1 MLKFKEFSNKLDE
14 QAEAMKGNC
23 NFQGMLGTLSLTVLK
38 TQWQKMDEFSN
49 FKGYPNIL
57 YLYKHKHENTW
68 ILGEDMECE
77 EDNRKEGFETSIKF
91 VTYFKI
97 KFSNVKNYGYKL
109 NIKPLYNVNA
119 VMTDPDLRGQGI
131 AKFMYRYFIKNQG
144 YNILGDKQQF
154 FGARKLWKKLSE
166 DSDITVDIIDIKEG
180 VYIDK
185 NVIIHHGDL
194 DDEFDKRIW
203 KEEGDTSTHN
213 IRLILKDIK

>member
-23 NFQGMLGTLSLTVLK
+23 EFNGITLKISPSSLK
-38 TQWQKMDEFSN
+38 
-49 FKGYPNIL
+49 L
-57 YLYKHKHENTW
+57 YDKKDTFNSLIGITGELTLYKHKHDNIW
-68 ILGEDMECE
+68 ILGQLKECY
-77 EDNRKEGFETSIKF
+77 EDNRKPGFEKEEKF
-91 VTYFKI
+91 VIYFRI
-97 KFSNVKNYGYKL
+97 DFSNAKNYGFK
-109 NIKPLYNVNA
+109 IGVKPLYNVDGVIVDENYRRA
-119 VMTDPDLRGQGI
+119 GI
-131 AKFMYRYFIKNQG
+131 AKFMYRYFIKNQS

-203 KEEGDTSTHN
+203 KEEGDISTHN